1 MAFGGRGQPEGEPLI
16 TLKSNQDAIA
26 SVSAMELSATIR
38 DLAGKQ
44 LGLAQAL
51 RPKRDEGTW

>member
-1 MAFGGRGQPEGEPLI
+1 MRLQCCGSHLQIASTINNRFA
-16 TLKSNQDAIA
+16 SDQDAFA
-26 SVSAMELSATIR
+26 SVPAMELSATIR

-51 RPKRDEGTW
+51 